1 MSVSEGF
8 YANPPSSQINV
19 DAEYDE
25 IKQKFN
31 SYYESES
38 LNTTCT
44 VETVN
49 DDCVPGSI
57 CESGVCAPDFA
68 SSEANVKNKLREYK
82 GVIDN
87 NNASRDRIVQKV
99 DDNMVMRDAIRN
111 NERYRDFDGDWLD
124 YLDDSRMGDTTTVA
138 RRDVNA
144 MVMHNNNNY
153 VLALVGL
160 GTVALTSYLMIRR

>member
-8 YANPPSSQINV
+8 YTNPPLDVNT
-19 DAEYDE
+19 EYDE

-31 SYYESES
+31 TYYNNKG
-38 LNTTCT
+38 LNIECS
-44 VETVN
+44 VN

-57 CESGVCAPDFA
+57 CDGTYCAPDFD
-68 SSEANVKNKLREYK
+68 SSEENVKNALREYK
-82 GVIDN
+82 RVIEH
-87 NNASRDRIVQKV
+87 NNASRVRIIQKV
-99 DDNMVMRDAIRN
+99 NENIDMRDDMRN

-144 MVMHNNNNY
+144 MVMQNNNNY

>member
-8 YANPPSSQINV
+8 YSAQSSSQFDV
-19 DAEYDE
+19 DAKYAE

-31 SYYESES
+31 SYYESKS
-38 LNTTCT
+38 LKTTCT

-68 SSEANVKNKLREYK
+68 SSEQKVKDKLLEYK
-82 GVIDN
+82 IVIDN
-87 NNASRDRIVQKV
+87 NNASRDGIVQKV
-99 DDNMVMRDAIRN
+99 NENIDMRDDMRN

-144 MVMHNNNNY
+144 MVMQNNNNY

>member
-8 YANPPSSQINV
+8 YTNPQSSQINV
-19 DAEYDE
+19 DTEYDE

-31 SYYESES
+31 TYYNNKG
-38 LNTTCT
+38 LNTACT
-44 VETVN
+44 N
-49 DDCVPGSI
+49 DNNCVPGSI
-57 CESGVCAPDFA
+57 CDNLVCAPDFA
-68 SSEANVKNKLREYK
+68 SSEAKVKAQLRKYKRVINK
-82 GVIDN
+82 
-87 NNASRDRIVQKV
+87 NNASRERIIQKV
-99 DDNMVMRDAIRN
+99 DENIDMRDDMRN

-144 MVMHNNNNY
+144 MVMQNNNNY